1 MKKFA
6 LVGSGIKT
14 LSHLTTEAKAYIT
27 EASKVLYLVNE
38 PVMQEWLQENTKS
51 SECLDDIYF
60 SFEKRLDAYHAI
72 AEKVID
78 EIKQH
83 EFVCLVL
90 YGHPTIFAAIGLD
103 ALALAKRQKIAI
115 DHVTIPGISAMDCL
129 FADLGVD
136 PGDSGCYSIDVNDL
150 LLFNKTIEPHSHL
163 ILWQIGM
170 IGNCGKPSY
179 NVSQQKLEYLKNY
192 LYQCYPQNQPITLYE
207 ASLYPAMPP
216 KIEESVLAKIE
227 TLPYTPISSLY
238 IAPLKQPKLNKKA
251 AAALGI
257 MEEHLQLTEAPTN
270 LSD

>member
-38 PVMQEWLQENTKS
+38 PVMQEWLGENSKD
-51 SECLDDIYF
+51 SESLDSIYF
-60 SFEKRLDAYHAI
+60 SYPKRLDAYHAI
-72 AEKVID
+72 AKKVVD

-103 ALALAKRQKIAI
+103 ALKLAEKENINI

-129 FADLGVD
+129 FADLSID
-136 PGDSGCYSIDVNDL
+136 PGDSGCFSIDVNDL
-150 LLFNKTIEPHSHL
+150 LLFNKTIEPCAHL

-179 NVSQQKLEYLKNY
+179 EVSTEKLIFLKQHLLKY
-192 LYQCYPQNQPITLYE
+192 YPSEHPITLYE

-216 KIEESVLAKIE
+216 KIKASSLKQLE
-227 TLPYTPISSLY
+227 TLDFTPISSLY
-238 IAPLKQPKLNKKA
+238 IAPLPQPKINIDA
-251 AAALGI
+251 ATALGI
-257 MEEHLQLTEAPTN
+257 CISDLQL
-270 LSD
+270 SSQ

>member
-6 LVGSGIKT
+6 IVGSGIKT
-14 LSHLTTEAKAYIT
+14 ISHLTTEAKAYIT
-27 EASKVLYLVNE
+27 EACKVLYLVNE
-38 PVMQEWLQENTKS
+38 PVMQEWLKENSKT
-51 SECLDDIYF
+51 SECLDAIYF
-60 SFEKRLDAYHAI
+60 DYDKRLDAYHAI
-72 AEKVID
+72 ASKVID

-103 ALALAKRQKIAI
+103 ALALAKEEQLEI

-136 PGDSGCYSIDVNDL
+136 PGDSGCFSIDVNDL

-179 NVSQQKLEYLKNY
+179 EVSREKLIYLKEYLGKY
-192 LYQCYPQNQPITLYE
+192 YPSSQPITLYE
-207 ASLYPAMPP
+207 ASLYPAIP
-216 KIEESVLAKIE
+216 AKIE
-227 TLPYTPISSLY
+227 TSTLEQLETLDYTPISSLY
-238 IAPLKQPKLNKKA
+238 ISPKEQPELNEEA
-251 AAALGI
+251 AKRLGLTRAL
-257 MEEHLQLTEAPTN
+257 LQR
-270 LSD
+270 SH